1 MAPYFSPPFLE
12 VARQLLSLWYII
24 YFNVPWNDWSP
35 NKQVCMF
42 SRSQSEHTCGFGPL
56 QTDLGGAHSHL
67 EIRVFFWGLKV
78 WICLRW
84 LLKLS
89 TMGFIIIE
97 PPFCFFPTTLSK
109 SKVREEITRS
119 LSWCWSWMFFFVC
132 VVLQIRS
139 PGIHHHE
146 TNHHFREKMVG
157 SLFRGIKLPAN
168 PRKNNHLAFS
178 VAICRRGAD
187 RNLCKDVIIKKGHF
201 PACKCEKKHI

>member
-1 MAPYFSPPFLE
+1 MYWFVMAPYFSPPFLG

-119 LSWCWSWMFFFVC
+119 LSWCWSWMFFLS
-132 VVLQIRS
+132 VLFYRFDPLGFIIMKPTTISGRKWLVHFFEASNFQQILERTIIS
-139 PGIHHHE
+139 
-146 TNHHFREKMVG
+146 HFQ
-157 SLFRGIKLPAN
+157 
-168 PRKNNHLAFS
+168 
-178 VAICRRGAD
+178 
-187 RNLCKDVIIKKGHF
+187 
-201 PACKCEKKHI
+201 